1 MKSSSICDSVLFS
14 EIKRNNTVQ
23 QHFTENSIIGQHTIF
38 WHLSYLREN
47 RYSCVE
53 IRYAQLFKA
62 AKIHVQ
68 IMSFACCLNTAF
80 NLTKPFWDPICLND
94 VTREK
99 VAALTDHLML
109 LFKKTLRASMT
120 LWRRYG
126 VRKFDADSRYSG

>member
-23 QHFTENSIIGQHTIF
+23 QHFTEKGKIGQGTIF

-47 RYSCVE
+47 RHSCIG

-68 IMSFACCLNTAF
+68 IMRFACCLNMAF
-80 NLTKPFWDPICLND
+80 NLTKAFWDPICLHD
-94 VTREK
+94 VTRK
-99 VAALTDHLML
+99 SVAALTDR
-109 LFKKTLRASMT
+109 FADAFVRENVARVYDVVVT
-120 LWRRYG
+120 LWRSK
-126 VRKFDADSRYSG
+126 V